1 MSTIKLSG
9 SFENILQIFIFIY
22 TGIVSVGSADEEE
35 LIEDILNAAQCECM
49 LDVTNIIEETFE
61 LLNVNVCLML
71 YKQKCVPCIRVC
83 LGQSAYET
91 SMWH

>member
-1 MSTIKLSG
+1 MSTIKLTG
-9 SFENILQIFIFIY
+9 SFESILRTLIFIY

-35 LIEDILNAAQCECM
+35 LIEDMLNAAQCECM
-49 LDVTNIIEETFE
+49 LDVTSIIEDIFE
-61 LLNVNVCLML
+61 LLNVNLCLML
-71 YKQKCVPCIRVC
+71 YKQTCVPCIRVC